1 MLKLWP
7 ISIGFFLST
16 CGVQKKEEIPQ
27 VHVLPSV
34 PKLKSYFPAHPGDM
48 DIFPESHICERINVD
63 PKLED
68 YLKTEKIENGTGV
81 GGALNKKLNQ
91 PNIGHFIMGTKIRR
105 WHNISKYSKK
115 YYIEKFK
122 KFCSKYEEK
131 TLYIDTYIKL
141 DENNTPYKINT
152 SIRQKN
158 KEWKSVYRLDP
169 ERFIATE
176 ADESGKAVG
185 ERGEVSAIRNDV
197 YKIGLD
203 FLSFLNQ
210 EKGN

>member
-1 MLKLWP
+1 MLLKLWP
-7 ISIGFFLST
+7 IGVGIFLST
-16 CGVQKKEEIPQ
+16 CGVEKKEETPQ
-27 VHVLPSV
+27 IHVLPNV
-34 PKLKSYFPAHPGDM
+34 PKLKSYFTALPGDM
-48 DIFPESHICERINVD
+48 NIFPETHICERVAVD
-63 PKLED
+63 YSLEN
-68 YLKTEKIENGTGV
+68 YLKTKIKNGIGV
-81 GGALNKKLNQ
+81 SAALSPILNKS
-91 PNIGHFIMGTKIRR
+91 NISPFIKGTKVYRE
-105 WHNISKYSKK
+105 HSASKYSRK
-115 YYIEKFK
+115 YYIDDFT

-141 DENNTPYKINT
+141 NENKMPYKIET

-169 ERFIATE
+169 DRFIATE
-176 ADESGKAVG
+176 ADESGKIVG

-210 EKGN
+210 GNGH